1 MKKLKVTL
9 GKTQRGKRMRP
20 VIATASI
27 TISKDLRNALEF
39 EDKDNNFY
47 LKYKN
52 KKLEIRKG
60 FVNEEFSFQ
69 DKKGLVLNKN
79 ISIYKTSSTYK
90 LLIPLPVINDMG
102 ITEDEREVNVTLKTK
117 DNINYLEIVK
127 ISDNTKLEEEME
139 NRCKVITIKVNKGGI
154 GKTFVTT
161 QLGYRLAEL
170 GNKVLV
176 LTSDSQNNVHSYM
189 KPYDKNM
196 EKPLELSEG
205 LKYWVSKGKGYKIE
219 LRKNLFF
226 IPLENSVFGTNFF
239 INLPNF
245 IENMKKEYDYIL
257 IDSIPTMKIDS
268 EFVKLSDKVI
278 IPCFCDWVTVDGVIK
293 VVEEAGVDKVL
304 AVVINK
310 YENKATQNSYL
321 KKLKKALDGTGILLP
336 TPIKNLS
343 KIEGLLDK
351 GKSIYESQDSILKEC
366 KESFDDIVMG
376 ILEMDKKEKEEKL
389 TEEQNKIDSELDI
402 DFEI

>member
-102 ITEDEREVNVTLKTK
+102 ITENEREVNVTIKTK
-117 DNINYLEIVK
+117 DNINYIEIVK
-127 ISDNTKLEEEME
+127 ISNDTKLEEEME
-139 NRCKVITIKVNKGGI
+139 NKCKVITIKVNKGGI

-170 GNKVLV
+170 GNRVLV

-189 KPYDKNM
+189 TAYDKNM

-293 VVEEAGVDKVL
+293 VVEEAGADKVL
-304 AVVINK
+304 AIIVNK
-310 YENKATQNSYL
+310 YENKATQNLYL
-321 KKLKKALDGTGILLP
+321 EKLKKALDGTGILLT

-351 GKSIYESQDSILKEC
+351 GKSIYESQDNILKDC
-366 KESFDDIVMG
+366 KKSFDDVVME
-376 ILEMDKKEKEEKL
+376 ILEMDKKEENKP
-389 TEEQNKIDSELDI
+389 EEQIGIDSELDI